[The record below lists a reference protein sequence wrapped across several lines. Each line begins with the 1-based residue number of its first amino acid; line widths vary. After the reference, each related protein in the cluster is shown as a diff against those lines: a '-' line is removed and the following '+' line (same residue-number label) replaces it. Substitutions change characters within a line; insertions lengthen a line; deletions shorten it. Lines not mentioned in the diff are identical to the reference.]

1 MNIRRARLIY
11 FSPTQTTKKILEGI
25 SEGFQFEIVEAV
37 DLTPPGMKTAKP
49 GKIAGELVLLGAPVY
64 SGRISPQAAERIRR
78 FQGLH
83 TPAVVVVV
91 YGNRAYDDALL
102 ELRDIAVA
110 AGFRPI
116 AGAAFVGE
124 HSLANAEM
132 PIALGRPDQNDLG
145 KARKFGES
153 IRNKLKTMDSFDIDA
168 VLQVPGKYPYKERRK
183 RQPVSPITRED
194 ICIKCSQCAEV
205 CPVGTI
211 TIADTVVN
219 DPIACLRCLACVK
232 NCPSGARR
240 MEDPG
245 VRQTAKRLNETCFAR
260 KGFSPSDLINSEIWD
275 EVSPL
280 RSIFLVTTYNL
291 KGFDKMKN

>member
-132 PIALGRPDQNDLG
+132 PIALGRPDQNDLE
-145 KARKFGES
+145 KAWEFGES
-153 IRNKLKTMDSFDIDA
+153 IRKKLETMDSLDSAA
-168 VLQVPGKYPYKERRK
+168 VLQVPGKYPYKDGTK
-183 RQPVSPITRED
+183 RPPVSPVTRED
-194 ICIKCSQCAEV
+194 VCIKCGQCAEA
-205 CPVGTI
+205 CPVGAI
-211 TIADTVVN
+211 TVADEVVTEAA
-219 DPIACLRCLACVK
+219 ICIRCLACVK

-245 VRQTAKRLNETCFAR
+245 VRQTTKRLNETCSAR
-260 KGFSPSDLINSEIWD
+260 KEPE
-275 EVSPL
+275 
-280 RSIFLVTTYNL
+280 IFL
-291 KGFDKMKN
+291 